1 MTFLIF
7 GLILFLSAHSV
18 RIFADDW
25 RTRQIARVGENAWM
39 GWIALVSLVGFVL
52 IIWGYDL
59 AREVPIPLW
68 EPPIWT
74 RHLAALLTFLAFI
87 LIIAAYVPG
96 THIKSKLGHPMILG
110 VKTWALAHLIANG
123 MLADVVLFGSFLVWA
138 IVDFIKSRKRDR
150 VADTQYPVG
159 VISRDIIAVVIGL
172 VAWAV
177 FAMFLHTKLIG
188 VAPFG

>member
-7 GLILFLSAHSV
+7 GLILFLAAHSV

-25 RTRQIARVGENAWM
+25 RTGQIARMGEKAWM
-39 GWIALVSLVGFVL
+39 GVIAVVSLVGFVL

-59 AREVPIPLW
+59 ARTVPVSLW

-74 RHLAALLTFLAFI
+74 RHLAALLTLPAFI

-96 THIKSKLGHPMILG
+96 THIKSKFGHPMILG
-110 VKTWALAHLIANG
+110 VKAWALAHLIANG
-123 MLADVVLFGSFLVWA
+123 MLADVVLFGAFLVWA
-138 IVDFIKSRKRDR
+138 IVDFITSRKRDR
-150 VADTQYPVG
+150 AAGTQYPEG
-159 VISRDIIAVVIGL
+159 VISRDAMVVVAGL
-172 VAWAV
+172 AAWAG
-177 FAMFLHTKLIG
+177 FAMFLHAKLIG